1 MYNIFCF
8 TLLLKPI
15 KKPALKGI
23 GPPKPDKGKE
33 VPDVVNIA
41 VMGHGVVGSGVVEL
55 LLKNHDS
62 IAKKTAGVGIN
73 VKYILD
79 LRDFKGTAYDEKFI
93 KDFNVILN
101 DEDIKIV
108 VEVMGGCHPAFEY
121 ATQLMERGK
130 CVVTSNKELVA
141 QYGAELLDT
150 AKKNNV
156 SFLFEA
162 SVGGG
167 IPIIRPLHQCLA
179 ANEISEIAGILN
191 GTTNYI
197 LTKMFKDGIGFDE
210 ALSQAQELGYAERN
224 PAADV
229 EGHDACRKICILAS
243 LSFGNH
249 IYPDEIKTVGITAI
263 TGEDVAYA
271 ERYGGVIKLIG
282 RAKLTQDGRVSIRT
296 TPAVLSRDS
305 QLANV
310 DDVFNGILVRGDAI
324 GDCVFY
330 GKGAG
335 KMPTASA
342 VVADVIDQTKHV
354 GRVPKRIFWDW
365 PKEGQLKAEADCAER
380 QMIRASFPTAG
391 IGEKQVNDL
400 FGPVDFVRVAG
411 RPDNELCFV
420 TGEMTYGKL
429 EETLSTLKNEA
440 VKVLSVIPVLEY

>member
-1 MYNIFCF
+1 MMA
-8 TLLLKPI
+8 T
-15 KKPALKGI
+15 
-23 GPPKPDKGKE
+23 GKD

-55 LLKNHDS
+55 LIKNHDS
-62 IAKKTAGVGIN
+62 IAKKTGGVGIN

-79 LRDFKGTAYDEKFI
+79 LRDFTGTLYDEKFV
-93 KDFNVILN
+93 KDFDVILN
-101 DEDIKIV
+101 DDDVKIV
-108 VEVMGGCHPAFEY
+108 AEVMGGCHPAFEY

-150 AKKNNV
+150 ARKNNV

-210 ALSQAQELGYAERN
+210 ALAQAQELGYAERN

-243 LSFGNH
+243 LSFGH
-249 IYPDEIKTVGITAI
+249 HVYPDKVKTEGITAI
-263 TGEDVAYA
+263 TGDDVSYA
-271 ERYGGVIKLIG
+271 DRWGGVIKLIG
-282 RAKLTQDGRVSIRT
+282 RAKLLPDGEVSIRT
-296 TPAVLSRDS
+296 TPAVLHKES

-342 VVADVIDQTKHV
+342 VVADIIDQTKHV

-365 PKEGQLKAEADCAER
+365 AKEGQLKEEASCAER

-391 IGEKQVNDL
+391 IGEKQVTEL
-400 FGPVDFVRVAG
+400 FGEVDFVRIAG
-411 RPDNELCFV
+411 RPENELCFV
-420 TGEMTYGKL
+420 TRELTYGKL
-429 EETLSTLKNEA
+429 EECLSTLKNEA
-440 VKVLSVIPVLEY
+440 VKIVSVIPVLEY